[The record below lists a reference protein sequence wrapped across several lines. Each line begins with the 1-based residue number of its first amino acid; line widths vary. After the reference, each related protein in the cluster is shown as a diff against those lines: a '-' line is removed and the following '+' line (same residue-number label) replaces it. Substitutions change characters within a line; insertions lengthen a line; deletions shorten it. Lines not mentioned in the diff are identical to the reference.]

1 MIEKFT
7 EDMFNLHYFSIHRKC
22 ALYELF
28 KIIYRGWGGNMD
40 TQTFLTTTEKN
51 IYLSDISSYLIS
63 CENFIKLL
71 LEAIRFIIS

>member
-28 KIIYRGWGGNMD
+28 KIIYWGWEREYGYTDILYNNR
-40 TQTFLTTTEKN
+40 KY
-51 IYLSDISSYLIS
+51 IYLSDKVLSHFMWKFHKPTLRGD
-63 CENFIKLL
+63 L
-71 LEAIRFIIS
+71 